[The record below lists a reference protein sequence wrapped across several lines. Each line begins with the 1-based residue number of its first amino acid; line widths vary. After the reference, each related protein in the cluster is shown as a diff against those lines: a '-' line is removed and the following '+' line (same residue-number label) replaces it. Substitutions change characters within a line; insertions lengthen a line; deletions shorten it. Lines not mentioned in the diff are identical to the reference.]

1 MSTVGC
7 GVYTSTANRER
18 ISNKSRLGHWSY
30 ETCGI
35 GEDTGASLSEI
46 AAGGIFD
53 ATGRWALDYAL
64 TPDKALKALGK
75 I

>member
-1 MSTVGC
+1 
-7 GVYTSTANRER
+7 VYTSTANRER